1 MNPLGLLF
9 AFTLLPY
16 PATAVEQADDETK
29 AESEIESENESE
41 DETESEDEDEYETAG
56 STTVVARA
64 VPEVP
69 FDALRAVESIDAD
82 ELTRRRPR
90 TVPEALMEVPGAFVQ
105 KTNHAGGSPL
115 VRGLTGPHNLILV
128 DGVRVNNSTYRTGPL
143 QYLNTVDS
151 FSLQRIELLRGPGSV
166 LYGSDAMG
174 GVVDL
179 ITRDPAEPLPEQDG
193 RFVPLGAIRTEAA
206 DWERSGRLGAS
217 IATNGFGLIGGITA
231 RVFDDLRGGG
241 DTGVQ
246 PFTGYSEVDWDAKL
260 RIGERSSH
268 HVDVLYQ
275 SVRMRDAGRTDK
287 LETKNILT
295 MYDEN
300 DRDLVY
306 ASGLIHADGMRTD
319 IRITPSYQRQLE
331 TRRKIQFT
339 DEAHEESS
347 AVTRNRDEVHTVGC
361 AIRFDTRL
369 LARRLDLVYGVRIYH
384 DIIRSEAS
392 EGVDDASLTR
402 TTPAYSA
409 GSFYRTSGL
418 YLLATGVPVRTDNW
432 VELVVYGGGQLSSFT
447 AFSPGLGDMDDVAL
461 QNLGAAAAVGV
472 HLRKRGVFNIGVG
485 LNQGFRAPNLNEAA
499 LTGSTGSWFHVP
511 NPDLGPERND
521 TLEFTGRVQLG
532 PVTVSSAAY
541 ASFMH
546 DFIGRVQTTWAGQ
559 SEYGGLLVVRNANQ
573 GGGRVLGAEGGVA
586 VDLPLYL
593 TVGGDL
599 AYTVG
604 NYEDVDE
611 GWVPMSRIP
620 PLFGTARL
628 RFAPP
633 WQELFFDVYLQA
645 AGKQNRLSLLDEID
659 ARIPDDGTP
668 GWATL
673 NLRAGFRPHRKLAIS
688 IGATNLTDAQYK
700 YHGSGV
706 YAPGASVWLALELL
720 EG

>member
-1 MNPLGLLF
+1 MKPLALLF
-9 AFTLLPY
+9 ALALLPH
-16 PATAVEQADDETK
+16 PAS
-29 AESEIESENESE
+29 AESEIESEIESE
-41 DETESEDEDEYETAG
+41 DESEDESEIEFEYEYETSG
-56 STTVVARA
+56 STTVVAA
-64 VPEVP
+64 AIPEAP
-69 FDALRAVESIDAD
+69 FDALRAVDSLDRD

-105 KTNHAGGSPL
+105 KTNHAGGSPF

-151 FSLQRIELLRGPGSV
+151 YSLERIELLRGPGSV

-174 GVVDL
+174 GVIDL
-179 ITRDPAEPLPEQDG
+179 STRDPAPPQDEQEG
-193 RFVPLGAIRTEAA
+193 RFVPLGAVRTAAA

-241 DTGVQ
+241 DIGVQ

-260 RIGERSSH
+260 RIGESSSH

-275 SVRMRDAGRTDK
+275 SVRVRDAGRTDK
-287 LETKNILT
+287 LETSNVLT
-295 MYDEN
+295 MYDQN
-300 DRDLVY
+300 YRDLVY
-306 ASGLIHADGMRTD
+306 ASGLIHADGMKTD

-331 TRRKIQFT
+331 TRRKILFA
-339 DEAHEESS
+339 DELHEETSS
-347 AVTRNRDEVHTVGC
+347 VTRNRDEVHTVGC

-369 LARRLDLVYGVRIYH
+369 LARRLDLVYGVRVYH

-392 EGVDDASLTR
+392 AGVDDESLVR
-402 TTPAYSA
+402 TSGAYPS

-432 VELVVYGGGQLSSFT
+432 VELVVYGGGQLSTFT
-447 AFSPGLGDMDDVAL
+447 AFAPGLGDTDDVAL

-472 HLRKRGVFNIGVG
+472 HLRKRGVFNIGLG

-499 LTGSTGSWFHVP
+499 LTGSTGEWFHVP

-521 TLEFTGRVQLG
+521 TLEFSGRFHAG
-532 PVTVSSAAY
+532 PVTFTSAAY
-541 ASFMH
+541 ASLMH
-546 DFIGRVQTTWAGQ
+546 DVVTRVPTTLEGL
-559 SEYGGLLVVRNANQ
+559 SEYEGMIVVYNTNQ
-573 GGGRVLGAEGGVA
+573 GAGRVLGAEGGVQ

-593 TVGGDL
+593 TVGGDV
-599 AYTVG
+599 AYTHG
-604 NYEDVDE
+604 RYEDEDE

-633 WQELFFDVYLQA
+633 WQDLFFDVYVQV
-645 AGKQNRLSLLDEID
+645 AGGQDRLSPLDETD
-659 ARIPDDGTP
+659 ARIPTDGTP